1 MGKRES
7 LMATIKEVA
16 ELAGVT
22 PTTVSNVL
30 RDRGRVGI
38 ATRERV
44 LEAVAAKGYRPN
56 LNARA
61 LVERRAPT
69 LALML
74 GRITNPFYPE
84 FTLQA
89 TNAARRHGRFLL
101 VCNADYEPDGGT
113 SFLAQVAGSLSD
125 GILVANNGDLRVDEL
140 KAIEAAGTPVVISV
154 WELPDVSPGIPCV
167 AFDSHKAGFIAAK
180 HLLDLGHRRIGALVA
195 SKRSGIHGGRYKGF
209 RDALRARKVAHV
221 IADARFTSDSY
232 QSGFDAAIELL
243 TARPDLTALFVSNDL
258 PALGALNAAAS
269 LGLNVPD
276 DISIIGVTNIE
287 MAGQSRPPLTTVAI
301 PTTEMAERGIDLLIK
316 LASNPHHTPSMLQAA
331 DPVLI
336 KRASTASMKER
347 PATYRGTDDSPP
359 IDPAR

>member
-38 ATRERV
+38 TTRERV
-44 LEAVAAKGYRPN
+44 LEAVSAKGYRPN

-74 GRITNPFYPE
+74 GCITNPFYPE

-89 TNAARRHGRFLL
+89 NNAARRHGRFLL
-101 VCNADYEPDGGT
+101 VCNTDYEPDGGT
-113 SFLAQVAGSLSD
+113 GFLADVAGSLSD
-125 GILVANNGDLRVDEL
+125 GILVANNGDIRIDEL
-140 KAIEAAGTPVVISV
+140 KAIQATGTPVVISV
-154 WELPDVSPGIPCV
+154 WEFPEVLPGIPCV
-167 AFDSHKAGFIAAK
+167 AFDSRKAGFIAAE
-180 HLLDLGHRRIGALVA
+180 HLLDLGHRRIGALIG
-195 SKRSGIHGGRYKGF
+195 SKKTGIHGGRYQGF
-209 RDALRARKVAHV
+209 RDALRARNVRHA
-221 IADARFTSDSY
+221 IADARFGTDSY
-232 QSGFDAAIELL
+232 QGGYDAAIALL

-269 LGLNVPD
+269 LGLNVPSD
-276 DISIIGVTNIE
+276 VSIVGVTNIE
-287 MAGQSRPPLTTVAI
+287 LASQSRPALTTVAI
-301 PTTEMAERGIDLLIK
+301 PTAEMAEQSIELLIK
-316 LASNPHHTPSMLQAA
+316 LASNAHDTPAMIQTAE
-331 DPVLI
+331 PVLI
-336 KRASTASMKER
+336 KRASTALVKLR
-347 PATYRGTDDSPP
+347 ATK
-359 IDPAR
+359 

>member
-30 RDRGRVGI
+30 RGRGRVGD

-44 LEAVAAKGYRPN
+44 LNAVAAKGYRPN

-74 GRITNPFYPE
+74 GCITNPFYPE

-89 TNAARRHGRFLL
+89 NNAARRHGRFLL
-101 VCNADYEPDGGT
+101 VCNTDYEPDGGT
-113 SFLAQVAGSLSD
+113 GFLADVAGSLSD
-125 GILVANNGDLRVDEL
+125 GILVANNGDLRIDEL
-140 KAIEAAGTPVVISV
+140 KAIQAAGTPVVISI
-154 WELPDVSPGIPCV
+154 WEFPDILPGVPCV
-167 AFDSHKAGFIAAK
+167 AFDSQKAGLIAAD
-180 HLLDLGHRRIGALVA
+180 HLLELGHRRIGALVG
-195 SKRSGIHGGRYKGF
+195 SEKKGIHGGRYQGF
-209 RDALRARKVAHV
+209 RDALRARKVKHV
-221 IADARFTSDSY
+221 SADERFFSDSY
-232 QSGFDAAIELL
+232 QGGFDAAIDLL

-276 DISIIGVTNIE
+276 DLSIVGVTNIE
-287 MAGQSRPPLTTVAI
+287 LTKQSRPPLTTVQI
-301 PTTEMAERGIDLLIK
+301 PTAEMAEQSIDLLIK
-316 LASNPHHTPSMLQAA
+316 LASNASDSPAMIRTS

-336 KRASTASMKER
+336 RRASTAAVK
-347 PATYRGTDDSPP
+347 
-359 IDPAR
+359 